1 MKKVFLFVLVSVF
14 VCTGV
19 SSFSQEAAAAPA
31 VKEAAAPA
39 AAPAGDGKVT
49 LESLEGLSEEQILAL
64 LKQMS
69 IDDILYI
76 LNQVLNHGSRGLLV
90 NFLGALNQYIAS
102 LDTDKAIEFAQRAAA
117 ENPELGFG
125 TSQDGKPV
133 LYLTGGLEN
142 GGSNANKPIDDAGGN
157 TVSGGGERN

>member
-1 MKKVFLFVLVSVF
+1 MFLRSFSRAI
-14 VCTGV
+14 
-19 SSFSQEAAAAPA
+19 SFSQEAAAAPA

-133 LYLTGGLEN
+133 LFFNNGLDN
-142 GGSNANKPIDDAGGN
+142 GNSTIIRDNDDGESK
-157 TVSGGGERN
+157 TVSGGASKN

>member
-133 LYLTGGLEN
+133 LFFNNGLDN
-142 GGSNANKPIDDAGGN
+142 GNSTIIRDNDDGESK
-157 TVSGGGERN
+157 TVSGGASKN